1 MIPSAGVGGARGVVG
16 MMGQPQGTNP
26 SHVDFLGASVVVLK
40 SISGASYMGGGPN
53 VGSGGVGAASHQP
66 VIPESLLHQSFK
78 NPNWPPNFITA
89 ENVLDYFCDPSNVF
103 YDVSSCNQHL
113 KMQNLN
119 RPLHECLQ
127 SMQGIQFAVVGANHP
142 LYVIV
147 KQRRNSPTNV
157 TPLCYYYIVNGTV
170 YQCPDLYTFVQS
182 RLIGVVD
189 PLRRALEN
197 ARQFCRY
204 DVAKGY
210 YWEFKDSSGGGDD
223 ENDKKDD
230 SEEEKPLTARSTF
243 FQRTR
248 TEQLLRDLFERFP
261 PPDDVKF
268 EFDGADM
275 ASGAGAET
283 SSTADG
289 SSAQRGQGGAAGS
302 GQGNV
307 PVSEGQHH
315 QAMSHQQVAEMSSRG
330 RQGMNTANPAS
341 VPTPESSHQR
351 HALGHEASGGPMS
364 FPGQSGS
371 GSSSTV
377 INGSDVKR
385 FKME

>member
-1 MIPSAGVGGARGVVG
+1 MIVSGGYMGGANVGGA
-16 MMGQPQGTNP
+16 
-26 SHVDFLGASVVVLK
+26 
-40 SISGASYMGGGPN
+40 SGCA
-53 VGSGGVGAASHQP
+53 HQQ
-66 VIPESLLHQSFK
+66 VTSLLHQSFK

-119 RPLHECLQ
+119 RPIHECLQ

-157 TPLCYYYIVNGTV
+157 TPLCYYYVVNGTV

-182 RLIGVVD
+182 RLIGAVD
-189 PLRRALEN
+189 PLRRALEQ
-197 ARQFCRY
+197 ARQFSRY
-204 DVAKGY
+204 NVAKGY
-210 YWEFKDSSGGGDD
+210 YWEFKEPTGES
-223 ENDKKDD
+223 DKEEK
-230 SEEEKPLTARSTF
+230 EEEKPLTARSTF

-268 EFDGADM
+268 ELDSSEI
-275 ASGAGAET
+275 ASGEVNAGDRSGAPSRMGPEAGA
-283 SSTADG
+283 
-289 SSAQRGQGGAAGS
+289 
-302 GQGNV
+302 
-307 PVSEGQHH
+307 
-315 QAMSHQQVAEMSSRG
+315 
-330 RQGMNTANPAS
+330 TANTPSERQQPQPQTGATAKQNVTGPAS
-341 VPTPESSHQR
+341 VPPPETQSNG
-351 HALGHEASGGPMS
+351 AAHETSGPMS
-364 FPGQSGS
+364 FPL
-371 GSSSTV
+371 
-377 INGSDVKR
+377 NGHHQGTDVKR